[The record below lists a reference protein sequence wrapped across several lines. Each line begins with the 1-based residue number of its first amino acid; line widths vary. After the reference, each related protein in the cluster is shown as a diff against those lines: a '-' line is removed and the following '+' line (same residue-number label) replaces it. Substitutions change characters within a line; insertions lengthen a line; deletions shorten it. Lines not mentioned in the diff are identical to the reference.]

1 MTIDRSGSLF
11 RLSRVILAGVFL
23 ASLAACGESPPPKVV
38 SKAAPPAPPKAA
50 APAEQPK
57 MAEAAPKAD
66 PAEAN
71 KALAARVKQELV
83 ARKVRNAQSIDVTAE
98 SGTVTL
104 FGAVDDNQ
112 SREMAEKAASGVEG
126 VGKVQNNLVIASG
139 S

>member
-23 ASLAACGESPPPKVV
+23 ASLAACGESPPPKAV
-38 SKAAPPAPPKAA
+38 SKAAPPAPPTV

-57 MAEAAPKAD
+57 VAEAAPKAN

-98 SGTVTL
+98 SGMVTL
-104 FGAVDDNQ
+104 FGAVDDKQ
-112 SREMAEKAASGVEG
+112 SREMAETVASGVQG
-126 VGKVQNNLVIASG
+126 VGMVHNNLVIASG